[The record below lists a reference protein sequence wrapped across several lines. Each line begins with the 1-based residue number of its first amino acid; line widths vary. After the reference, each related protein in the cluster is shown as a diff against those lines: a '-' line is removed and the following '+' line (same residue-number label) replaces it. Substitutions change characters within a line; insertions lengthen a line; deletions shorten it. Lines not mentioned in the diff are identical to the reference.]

1 MPAGAGPGGR
11 SGPRSRPRPA
21 ILWPWSSA
29 RRRGCRPGSATLR
42 AARCRGRYS
51 GPSARR
57 PRPIRGGTRTAAGRP
72 SRMPRAVCRRPAP
85 PRAARG
91 RSRPARS
98 GRGNRRGGRSS
109 GAQWGT
115 PGMDRRPVL
124 AVLALGVLLRPAPA
138 AAQAWN
144 SDAALALARRAV
156 LRRGG
161 AVADSSLH
169 DYKAQAHGFLFFLG
183 AFGQGLADPPRLV
196 KADQL
201 ELEVYWRAPA
211 SSKQRVI
218 GWRDQ
223 AQLPTDINYHRDH
236 LGIIQNNFGAAMRL
250 GEGDEVR
257 DVPHPLSA
265 AGPDIYDFALGD
277 TTTIML
283 PEREVRVVT
292 LRVRPK
298 DFGLPRIV
306 GTLYLD
312 AETADLVRMAFNFT
326 PRSYL
331 DAELEDVS
339 IVLDNAL
346 WERRYW
352 LPYRQEIEIRRR
364 ATWLDVPVRGI
375 IRARWEIDGY
385 VLNLGLANSWF
396 AGDEITF
403 LPKAERDSFPWKEPL
418 GAALQ
423 DIAEP
428 VRQNDLERVR
438 AEVEQIAGRRVLT
451 GLKGRRLGVRGVSD
465 LLHANRVEGLAAG
478 AGVVVRGGGERRELR
493 GRASY
498 GFADQRA
505 KGALSAVGRRGR
517 SALEVIAYREVRDVG
532 DAPVIAPLFN
542 SIASQEFGRDYG
554 DYYLAE
560 GARLTYRHG
569 VGVRGEWRA
578 SAGREYIG
586 SLAVVAA
593 PANGSFRWNPPLGD
607 RGVDVGQ
614 LAFERRSEGFA
625 VRRDLHVE
633 TVIEGGRVDGGA
645 TYLRFSGAGHVL
657 LPTGATRLLV
667 RAQGGVA
674 SGDLPAHRAFVL
686 GGRGTL
692 LGDPFRA
699 WGGRNVALVHLE
711 WRVPVPFLSLGVGTY
726 ARTPRVLTVAP
737 YVACGWSAHP
747 VAGTP
752 WVAASGTRTTLGIG
766 FEWLGVFRWDAG
778 YGTATHAVVVT
789 FDVTRDF
796 WG

>member
-1 MPAGAGPGGR
+1 MRAGAGPGGR
-11 SGPRSRPRPA
+11 SGPQSRPRPA
-21 ILWPWSSA
+21 SPWPWSSA
-29 RRRGCRPGSATLR
+29 RPRGCRPGTATLR

-72 SRMPRAVCRRPAP
+72 LRMPRAVCRRPAP

-98 GRGNRRGGRSS
+98 GRGNRRGRRSS

-124 AVLALGVLLRPAPA
+124 AVLALGVLLRPATA
-138 AAQAWN
+138 VAQAWN

-201 ELEVYWRAPA
+201 ELEVYWKAPA

-223 AQLPTDINYHRDH
+223 TQLPTDINYHRDH
-236 LGIIQNNFGAAMRL
+236 LGIIQNNFGAALRL

-257 DVPHPLSA
+257 DVPHPLSP

-385 VLNLGLANSWF
+385 VLNLGLATSWF
-396 AGDEITF
+396 
-403 LPKAERDSFPWKEPL
+403 
-418 GAALQ
+418 
-423 DIAEP
+423 
-428 VRQNDLERVR
+428 
-438 AEVEQIAGRRVLT
+438 
-451 GLKGRRLGVRGVSD
+451 
-465 LLHANRVEGLAAG
+465 
-478 AGVVVRGGGERRELR
+478 
-493 GRASY
+493 ASY
-498 GFADQRA
+498 GFADHRA
-505 KGALSAVGRRGR
+505 KGALSAVDRRGR
-517 SALEVIAYREVRDVG
+517 SALELSVYREVRDIG
-532 DAPVIAPLFN
+532 DVAVIAPLLN
-542 SIASQEFGRDYG
+542 SFSSQEFGRDYG
-554 DYYLAE
+554 DYYLAD
-560 GARLTYRHG
+560 GGRITYRHG
-569 VGVRGEWRA
+569 IGVRSEWRVT
-578 SAGREYIG
+578 AGRESIG

-593 PANGSFRWNPPLGD
+593 PANGGFRPNPALGGP
-607 RGVDVGQ
+607 GVDLVQ
-614 LAFERRSEGFA
+614 LGLERRSEGFA
-625 VRRDLHVE
+625 VRRDLHLE
-633 TVIEGGRVDGGA
+633 TMLEGGRQDGGA
-645 TYLRFSGAGHVL
+645 TYLRLSGAGHVL
-657 LPTGATRLLV
+657 FPVGATRMLV

-674 SGDLPAHRAFVL
+674 SADLPAHRAFVL

-692 LGDPFRA
+692 LGDEFRR
-699 WGGRNVALVHLE
+699 WGGRRMALLHLE
-711 WRVPVPFLSLGVGTY
+711 GRVPVPFLSLGVGPY
-726 ARTPRVLTVAP
+726 ARTPRT
-737 YVACGWSAHP
+737 
-747 VAGTP
+747 
-752 WVAASGTRTTLGIG
+752 IN
-766 FEWLGVFRWDAG
+766 
-778 YGTATHAVVVT
+778 
-789 FDVTRDF
+789 
-796 WG
+796 